1 MSSPETAQEFH
12 ARVVATTDAEGRLPV
27 ADDQMAGWD
36 IFPYELDSLRLKP
49 LRPLRA
55 DEHPRKGEDPADCMC
70 AGPADD
76 DRLIWSNERWRLVHV
91 RSTGLPL
98 MAMLDP
104 IAHHDLN
111 DLTPDLA
118 AEMGTLMVA
127 VAVAME
133 RLPSVGR
140 AHIQKLGDGG
150 AHLHLWFLGR
160 PALTDQFLGSP
171 LVDWEES
178 LPRVPEEILRAN
190 ARFVASELV
199 ASVGGRVGPYASPAD
214 PG

>member
-1 MSSPETAQEFH
+1 MASPETAQEFH
-12 ARVVATTDAEGRLPV
+12 ARVVAAADAEGRLPV

-36 IFPYELDSLRLKP
+36 IFPYEVDSLRLKP
-49 LRPLRA
+49 LRPLRD
-55 DEHPRKGEDPADCMC
+55 DEHPRAGEDPADCSC
-70 AGPADD
+70 ANADD
-76 DRLIWSNERWRLVHV
+76 TRLVWSNERWRMVHV

-98 MAMLDP
+98 MVTLDP
-104 IAHHDLN
+104 VAHHDLT
-111 DLTPDLA
+111 DLTTDLA

-127 VAVAME
+127 ICAAME

-140 AHIQKLGDGG
+140 AHVQKLGDGG

-178 LPRVPEEILRAN
+178 FPRVPDEILRAN
-190 ARFVASELV
+190 ARFVATELV
-199 ASVGGRVGPYASPAD
+199 AAVGGRVGPYGAPAD
-214 PG
+214 AR